1 MSGIFRSPIA
11 NLEIHGRGLN
21 FLVNEVYSQIDPSL
35 VEKFRLCF
43 AGCKQTLLYY
53 GRNMAHPSITSEKI
67 DNVLCISVDDG
78 KANAFSISL
87 LEALG
92 EELAKAEADADIR
105 AVVLAGNTKVFVAG
119 FDLDVI
125 NSGDPV
131 RVTEL
136 VAAGGSFIRQVY
148 GASLPVVAASTGH
161 AVAAGALLLLGCDYR
176 VGVDGPVKIGLNEVA
191 IALTL
196 PEWALLLAKDRL
208 SKRHLQ
214 VSVANAK
221 IFDGPGAVDAGF
233 LDEVTEADQV
243 TARAVELAQ
252 GFAEQL
258 DARAYASTVRA
269 LRGDLL
275 SQMETAIVADR
286 AAAGL

>member
-1 MSGIFRSPIA
+1 
-11 NLEIHGRGLN
+11 
-21 FLVNEVYSQIDPSL
+21 
-35 VEKFRLCF
+35 
-43 AGCKQTLLYY
+43 
-53 GRNMAHPSITSEKI
+53 MAHASITTEKI
-67 DNVLCISVDDG
+67 NNVLCISVDDG

-92 EELAKAEADADIR
+92 DEIKHAEADPGIG
-105 AVVLAGNTKVFVAG
+105 AVVLAGNAKIFVAG

-125 NSGDPV
+125 NSGDAKSI
-131 RVTEL
+131 TGL
-136 VAAGGSFIRQVY
+136 VSAGGSFIRQVY
-148 GASLPVVAASTGH
+148 GASLPVIAASTGH

-191 IALTL
+191 ISLTL
-196 PEWALLLAKDRL
+196 PEWALAIARERL

-221 IFDGPGAVDAGF
+221 LFDGPGAVDAGF
-233 LDEVTEADQV
+233 LDEVTAADQV
-243 TARAVELAQ
+243 VGRAVEVAQ

-269 LRGDLL
+269 LRGDVL
-275 SQMETAIVADR
+275 SQMDAAVAADR
-286 AAAGL
+286 AAVGL

>member
-1 MSGIFRSPIA
+1 M
-11 NLEIHGRGLN
+11 
-21 FLVNEVYSQIDPSL
+21 
-35 VEKFRLCF
+35 
-43 AGCKQTLLYY
+43 T
-53 GRNMAHPSITSEKI
+53 HPSITSEKI

-176 VGVDGPVKIGLNEVA
+176 VGVDGPV
-191 IALTL
+191 
-196 PEWALLLAKDRL
+196 R
-208 SKRHLQ
+208 
-214 VSVANAK
+214 
-221 IFDGPGAVDAGF
+221 
-233 LDEVTEADQV
+233 
-243 TARAVELAQ
+243 
-252 GFAEQL
+252 EQC
-258 DARAYASTVRA
+258 
-269 LRGDLL
+269 
-275 SQMETAIVADR
+275 VADR
-286 AAAGL
+286 ADLVRLPPLMPARAVPPRAKYCPWQR